1 MNNEFKYLKEGLT
14 ADLLEYLIVDY
25 NMNIQEALR
34 FIYESDTF
42 SKLCDPDTGLYI
54 QSSKYIYSYLKEE
67 IEKGQFY

>member
-14 ADLLEYLIVDY
+14 ADLLEYLMVDY

-42 SKLCDPDTGLYI
+42 SKLCDPNTGLYI

-67 IEKGQFY
+67 IENGQLY

>member
-1 MNNEFKYLKEGLT
+1 MNNEFKYIKEGLT

-67 IEKGQFY
+67 IENGKFY

>member
-1 MNNEFKYLKEGLT
+1 MNNEFKYIKEGLT

-42 SKLCDPDTGLYI
+42 SKLCNPATGLYI

-67 IEKGQFY
+67 IENGQFY

>member
-67 IEKGQFY
+67 IENGQLY